1 MAKAVAEESDET
13 GERILRQ
20 MARELLLLQSSDWQF
35 LITTGTAADYGK
47 SRFLGH
53 YSAFKS
59 LLDMYESYKRTRT
72 FGHEER
78 DTLRS
83 LEDRDAVF
91 DNVNLEW
98 FKEKG

>member
-1 MAKAVAEESDET
+1 
-13 GERILRQ
+13 
-20 MARELLLLQSSDWQF
+20 MARELLLLESSDWQF

-53 YSAFKS
+53 YRAFKA
-59 LLDMYESYKRTRT
+59 LLDIHEGYEKKRTL
-72 FGHEER
+72 GAEER

-91 DNVNLEW
+91 DNMNLEW
-98 FKEKG
+98 FKERIEDGL